1 MPTVKENLAALALK
15 RAKAKERRSN
25 ILETILAISEE
36 RKNAMP
42 ASAGTSDMSG
52 MQRAAGRAVAAST
65 GKGAVAG
72 PHSMGDGHGHK
83 SQATVNGLNAQFH
96 ANLQRLMKDAPGKI
110 TIGSGYRSYEQQ
122 AKLYQRWVNRVP
134 GQAPA
139 AKPGKSNH
147 NHGTAADLV
156 YANKATSNWVHQNA
170 ERYGLFF
177 PMSYEPW
184 HIEPVS
190 NKSQYKKYRKK

>member
-1 MPTVKENLAALALK
+1 MARVKENLAVLALR
-15 RAKAKERRSN
+15 RAKAKERRST
-25 ILETILAISEE
+25 IMDTILAISEE
-36 RKNAMP
+36 RKNAVP
-42 ASAGTSDMSG
+42 DRAGLSDMSG
-52 MQRAAGRAVAAST
+52 MQAAAGRAVAAPKT
-65 GKGAVAG
+65 AG

-83 SQATVNGLNAQFH
+83 NQSTVNGLNAQFN
-96 ANLQRLMKDAPGKI
+96 ANLQRLLKDAPGKV
-110 TIGSGYRSYEQQ
+110 TIGSGYRSYDQQ
-122 AKLYQRWVNRVP
+122 ARLYQRWVNRVP

-156 YANKATSNWVHQNA
+156 YEGGHYGPTGKWVRANA

-190 NKSQYKKYRKK
+190 NKSQYKKYRK